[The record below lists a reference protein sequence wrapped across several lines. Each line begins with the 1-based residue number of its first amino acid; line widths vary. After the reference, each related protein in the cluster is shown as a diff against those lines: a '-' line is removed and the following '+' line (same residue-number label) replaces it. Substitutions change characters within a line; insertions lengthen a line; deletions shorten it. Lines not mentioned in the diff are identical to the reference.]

1 MNSWPEMAKE
11 SVIPILSS
19 PEDEAAVIPS
29 SHMLSA
35 RYAAEN
41 SPSVERKKRKRSMK
55 RNQTPESPKPSKKTK
70 LNIHPSGWRKNR
82 KQDSPK
88 LMTPSPLASF
98 PRPHKLNHPFMKTST
113 IQSERHAVEPEVEEP
128 SKSLIQDTE
137 DGEPVA
143 TIETDDDIETGATVD
158 AGSTDSDDMP
168 IASRSYKRSPFV
180 GQTYEVLEQL
190 IEDRA
195 SPDLGTQPTQ
205 RLEPS
210 SYVPGKETL
219 ADDDNCYISKAAF
232 NLLTARHMTLQH
244 MVKTFI
250 DSVNELETTSKG
262 DRDIRDGILAEAKS
276 LQMGIKAVSNAAFE
290 LPYANR
296 TGAAARAAAGKTLA
310 AIEKSN
316 KKKRIHA
323 EAKAAAAAQQAATE
337 EARIAEVVN
346 NDSSGVQD
354 NLEDEEEVDNPE
366 EQAAGTD
373 GEPMDE
379 TE

>member
-1 MNSWPEMAKE
+1 MATLQA
-11 SVIPILSS
+11 IPILSS
-19 PEDEAAVIPS
+19 SEDEAAVVPS
-29 SHMLSA
+29 SHKLSA

-41 SPSVERKKRKRSMK
+41 SPSVERKKRKWSKK
-55 RNQTPESPKPSKKTK
+55 RNQTPESPKPFKKTK

-98 PRPHKLNHPFMKTST
+98 PRPHKPNHPFIKTST

-128 SKSLIQDTE
+128 SKSPIQDTE

-143 TIETDDDIETGATVD
+143 TIET
-158 AGSTDSDDMP
+158 GSTDSDDMP

-205 RLEPS
+205 RLGPS
-210 SYVPGKETL
+210 SNVPGKETL

-232 NLLTARHMTLQH
+232 NLLTARHTTLQH

-276 LQMGIKAVSNAAFE
+276 LQMGIKAVSNASFE

-296 TGAAARAAAGKTLA
+296 TGAAARAAAGMTLA
-310 AIEKSN
+310 DIEKFN

-323 EAKAAAAAQQAATE
+323 EAKAAAAAQQATTE
-337 EARIAEVVN
+337 EARIAEMVN
-346 NDSSGVQD
+346 NDSAGVQD